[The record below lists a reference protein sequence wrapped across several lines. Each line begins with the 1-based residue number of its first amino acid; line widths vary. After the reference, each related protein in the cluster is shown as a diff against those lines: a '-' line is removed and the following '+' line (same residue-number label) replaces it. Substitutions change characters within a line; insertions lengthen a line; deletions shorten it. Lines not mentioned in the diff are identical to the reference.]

1 MEDGKLGLIRAKQ
14 LAGGPNLSAVSQTPK
29 SMLSPS
35 VLFRCL
41 AGRLHTER
49 TETPCLLFVSRPL
62 EQRLA
67 MINAQFPGLSVHKCK
82 HQGSCLN
89 PLPHS
94 IPPSEPAL
102 ATGGGG
108 RQAEIA
114 TCFYIRK
121 TRGVNVSS
129 ALQENHHSLLVP
141 KTKVWLLVDAT
152 PLPVIS
158 RAVGRAETRPTS
170 PLTSSHGPLLNL
182 GELCSHPISWCFSK
196 HYS

>member
-14 LAGGPNLSAVSQTPK
+14 LAGGPNPSAVSRTPK

-35 VLFRCL
+35 VRFRCL
-41 AGRLHTER
+41 AGRLHPET
-49 TETPCLLFVSRPL
+49 TETPRLLSVSRPL

-67 MINAQFPGLSVHKCK
+67 MINVQLPGLSAHQCK

-89 PLPHS
+89 PPPHS

-102 ATGGGG
+102 APGGGW

-121 TRGVNVSS
+121 ARGVNVSS

-141 KTKVWLLVDAT
+141 KTRSGY
-152 PLPVIS
+152 P
-158 RAVGRAETRPTS
+158 
-170 PLTSSHGPLLNL
+170 
-182 GELCSHPISWCFSK
+182 
-196 HYS
+196 